1 MYRPRRPVALSL
13 VFTWGAC
20 AACGP
25 GSPADATDSAS
36 SSTGAPA
43 DSTTAGPTTVTPTTV
58 TPTTVEPTTAD
69 PTTVTFTTQPS
80 TDPTTLEPTT
90 TLDPTAVT
98 TTTDPTLTATD
109 TTDPSTTTTGEDT
122 TTGGVTLTP
131 LSLEVGDFDGDGAQ
145 DLLVMGVD
153 EASTVGARLSRGLGD
168 GSFAAPIDPG
178 LTGSSAFPVVGQL
191 DGAGG
196 IDVLVADA
204 PDKIQIFRWDGDAFA
219 PWMAFTT
226 DLAPLTHAVVDATG
240 DGAADI
246 VWLWFKDP
254 SFGLSIRRGTAG
266 GFLAPVDSPLGTL
279 AQLGLA
285 PGSLLVTRL
294 DADALGDALIWEPTN
309 PKGVLRMLGG
319 PGGTFLAATPLLPGV
334 RPWVALPADLDE
346 DGAQDVVIVER
357 TPARLAIARGDGK
370 GGLSIVTNTPVAA
383 PFLPFTIAVADL
395 DADKHLD
402 VVAVDDKSSEL
413 RIWHGNGTTT
423 LDAPISKALP
433 SGAVR
438 AHAAAFNANKTLDLA
453 VATFEAG
460 DVTVLLD
467 P

>member
-1 MYRPRRPVALSL
+1 MQIRRPRCLVAISL
-13 VFTWGAC
+13 TL
-20 AACGP
+20 ACGP
-25 GSPADATDSAS
+25 GSAADATATASAS
-36 SSTGAPA
+36 SSTGEPA
-43 DSTTAGPTTVTPTTV
+43 DTTTGDATNFTSTTVTPTTV
-58 TPTTVEPTTAD
+58 TPTTVEPTS
-69 PTTVTFTTQPS
+69 VTFTTQPT
-80 TDPTTLEPTT
+80 TDPTTIEPTT
-90 TLDPTAVT
+90 TIDPTFT
-98 TTTDPTLTATD
+98 TTTDPTLTTTS
-109 TTDPSTTTTGEDT
+109 TTDPSTTTGEDSSTGEMA
-122 TTGGVTLTP
+122 VLTP
-131 LSLEVGDFDGDGAQ
+131 LSLEVGDFDGDGEQ

-153 EASTVGARLSRGLGD
+153 EANIVGARLSRGLGD
-168 GSFAAPIDPG
+168 GSFAAPIDPA

-204 PDKIQIFRWDGDAFA
+204 PDKIQVFRWDGDAFA

-240 DGAADI
+240 DGASDI

-254 SFGLSIRRGTAG
+254 SFGLSIRRSTGG
-266 GFLAPVDSPLGTL
+266 GFLAPVDSPLGSM
-279 AQLGLA
+279 AQLGIA

-294 DADALGDALIWEPTN
+294 DADALGDALIWEPN
-309 PKGVLRMLGG
+309 NAKGMLRMLAG
-319 PGGTFLAATPLLPGV
+319 PGGTFGAATPVLPGV

-346 DGAQDVVIVER
+346 DGAQDLVIVER
-357 TPARLAIARGDGK
+357 MPVARLAIARGDGK
-370 GGLSIVTNTPVAA
+370 GGLTIVTNTPVVA

-402 VVAVDDKSSEL
+402 VVAVDDKSAEL

-423 LDAPISKALP
+423 LDAPVSKTLP

-438 AHAAAFNANKTLDLA
+438 AHAAAFDANATLDLA
-453 VATFEAG
+453 VATFAAG